1 MDAKRILKFLRQLMA
16 NNNRQWFQDHKQEYE
31 AVRADF
37 EQGVQQA
44 LDRIARCLKLT
55 RNHTNNTVVS

>member
-44 LDRIARCLKLT
+44 LDRIAT
-55 RNHTNNTVVS
+55 FDASIS